1 MTIKSRLK
9 IMIFLQFFIWGSWLV
24 TLGSYMINTLGFSGG
39 QVGTIYGASGLAS
52 LFMPS
57 LIGII
62 ADRWMKANRL
72 YGISHFIGAIFLLIA
87 AQVSDPTVM
96 FWVMFFNAV
105 VFVPTISLSY
115 TISYIGLEKAGL
127 NTTKEFPAVRVYG
140 TVSFIFAM
148 WLISLGGFEL
158 SNMQLYIAAGAG
170 ILLALFSL
178 VLPDCPTSNDK
189 VDKSWTSRLGLD
201 AFVLFKQKKMAVFFL
216 FAMLIGAALQINLA
230 FANPFLHDFGLNPAY
245 EDSLAVKYPSILLS
259 IGQFSEVIFILA
271 IPFFL
276 QKFGIKTVM
285 LLGMAAWTLR
295 FVLLGF
301 GDPTGFGFLLLLAS
315 MIVYGVAFD
324 FFNIS
329 GSMFVDKEVDRRIR
343 GSAQGLFMTMVNG
356 LGAYLGAVISG
367 RVVDY
372 FTVDGIKDWQSI
384 WLVFGAYTL
393 VLGVLFAI
401 SFKYKNNPDSVERAD
416 EAAQSV

>member
-72 YGISHFIGAIFLLIA
+72 YGICHLIGAIFLLIA

-178 VLPDCPTSNDK
+178 VLPDCPISNDK
-189 VDKSWTSRLGLD
+189 ADKSWTSRLGLD

-285 LLGMAAWTLR
+285 LLSMAAWTLR

-367 RVVDY
+367 QVVDY
-372 FTVDGIKDWQSI
+372 LTVDGIKDWQSI

-393 VLGVLFAI
+393 ILGILFAI
-401 SFKYKNNPDSVERAD
+401 SFKYKNSPDSVGRAD